1 MGGFEGDNLGKWL
14 DLGSTC
20 ELKLHVTALAGD
32 ATVTISHR
40 YTPKEQLK
48 QHTIRAD
55 IVVAAA
61 GETPTRTAQ
70 AKRTEGA
77 ALQLVWC
84 F

>member
-1 MGGFEGDNLGKWL
+1 MHVSKM
-14 DLGSTC
+14 
-20 ELKLHVTALAGD
+20 LHVTPLAGD

-61 GETPTRTAQ
+61 GKTELPAQ
-70 AKRTEGA
+70 
-77 ALQLVWC
+77 VM
-84 F
+84 